1 MHSDEIA
8 GPSGTLD
15 RAAEDA
21 RLWQKRYETFI
32 RLYRGRDDMIAELK
46 NGKYVAVEG
55 AGLTFDR
62 FMDHVHL
69 RKTYAVYN
77 MDPRKRV
84 SFGLFDVDVFPRDE
98 GWEKILSSLE
108 TKRSEAA
115 LIVKTLREMGLKSNN
130 ILIEFPTVGFH
141 VLLFFKDPLPAKALK
156 TLMGNVLQRCNL
168 THIPFYPRKIEGSPY
183 GDTVQL
189 PLRINRNTSKRS
201 NFVRD
206 LDSFDPEHYD
216 DNPDFSVLADVVPI
230 DPQWVD
236 QWI

>member
-1 MHSDEIA
+1 MHSAVFA
-8 GPSGTLD
+8 GSLGTPD
-15 RAAEDA
+15 KAAEDA
-21 RLWQKRYETFI
+21 ELWQKRYETFI
-32 RLYRGRDDMIAELK
+32 RLYRGRDDIIAELK
-46 NGKYVAVEG
+46 NGKYVAVAG

-77 MDPRKRV
+77 MDPQKKV

-98 GWEKILSSLE
+98 GWAKILPSLE
-108 TKRSEAA
+108 EKRAETA
-115 LIVKTLREMGLKSNN
+115 LIVKALMEMGLEHNN

-168 THIPFYPRKIEGSPY
+168 THIPFYPRKIEDRPY
-183 GDTVQL
+183 GDRVQL

-206 LDSFDPEHYD
+206 LNSFDPEHYD
-216 DNPDFSVLADVVPI
+216 DNPNFSVLEDVVPI
-230 DPQWVD
+230 DPQWVYR
-236 QWI
+236 WI